1 MIATNGVNT
10 GTEGGNFE
18 RNTFRLDSVVKSVPL
33 FVETEVD
40 SFFLQFEKVAT
51 QRKWPV
57 EYWST
62 LVQTSFKG
70 KAREVYAT
78 MSVEES
84 SNYEK
89 VKSEVLKAYEWVPER
104 YREKFRVW
112 KKTPNHTH
120 MEFCREQ
127 KLWYD
132 RRISSRKVNRDYDR
146 LEELILQEQFK
157 VSIYSNIK
165 MFLDER
171 DIDTVGEA
179 ATIAES

>member
-1 MIATNGVNT
+1 MHVKVTLIAATGVNT
-10 GTEGGNFE
+10 DTEGRNLE
-18 RNTFRLDSVVKSVPL
+18 RNTFRIDSAVKSVPI
-33 FVETEVD
+33 FIETEVH

-51 QRKWPV
+51 QREWPG

-84 SNYEK
+84 SDYEK
-89 VKSEVLKAYEWVPER
+89 VKSAVLKAYEWVPKR
-104 YREKFRVW
+104 YREKFRGW
-112 KKTPNHTH
+112 KKTSNQTH

-132 RRISSRKVNRDYDR
+132 R
-146 LEELILQEQFK
+146 
-157 VSIYSNIK
+157 
-165 MFLDER
+165 
-171 DIDTVGEA
+171 
-179 ATIAES
+179 